1 VRQVNPADWAGKPGL
16 SKFALQDYP
25 KIYGLVRLVY
35 KIATNQINTEGHC
48 GRSLRATKLVL
59 IAKKPTGIRPI
70 AVGETLRRIAGR
82 FVTRWLK
89 DKIISALGP
98 YQYAMQSNGT
108 TKLVLAARNTLE
120 KHPDFVMLAPDA
132 KNAFNAQSRRQG
144 ITRMCEEIPGLTH
157 QEGAPSTPRSIA
169 RENQITERD
178 LARRSPQNGALLLRT
193 KKSPPGNARIY
204 GIPKAT
210 SIPR

>member
-1 VRQVNPADWAGKPGL
+1 MRVLKHNYD
-16 SKFALQDYP
+16 
-25 KIYGLVRLVY
+25 I
-35 KIATNQINTEGHC
+35 II
-48 GRSLRATKLVL
+48 KLYM
-59 IAKKPTGIRPI
+59 I

-89 DKIISALGP
+89 DKIITALGP

-144 ITRMCEEIPGLTH
+144 RV
-157 QEGAPSTPRSIA
+157 SS
-169 RENQITERD
+169 D
-178 LARRSPQNGALLLRT
+178 W
-193 KKSPPGNARIY
+193 
-204 GIPKAT
+204 
-210 SIPR
+210 